1 MKIVLLRKDGRPRP
15 LPSPFTR
22 PSLQRVVVPLGAGLV
37 ELPQDQGD
45 RKRTVRQDH
54 SADER
59 IAVEALAVRHRS
71 GSRRGRR
78 GWGRVRSGRWRR
90 GGRAGRGGV
99 VIVRS
104 GRRGGRGARRC
115 GIIRNRGGRR
125 GCGGRCCGC
134 SGCRAGGSGVVR
146 CLSGRC
152 RRGRTGRVSIRYRRW
167 RRRIRDCRRYIGTAL
182 SSSPGNGH
190 HRKRQQHITQL
201 RHIIVY
207 SSATQSA
214 FQTASSSVVPPT
226 DDDSGT

>member
-1 MKIVLLRKDGRPRP
+1 MKIVLLRTDDRV
-15 LPSPFTR
+15 PSPF
-22 PSLQRVVVPLGAGLV
+22 PSSSLQRVVVPLGAGLV
-37 ELPQDQGD
+37 ELPQDESD
-45 RKRTVRQDH
+45 RERTVRQDH

-59 IAVEALAVRHRS
+59 VAVEALAVRHRS
-71 GSRRGRR
+71 GSWR
-78 GWGRVRSGRWRR
+78 WGRCWGWVRSGRRRR

-104 GRRGGRGARRC
+104 GRRGGCGARRC
-115 GIIRNRGGRR
+115 GVIRNRGG
-125 GCGGRCCGC
+125 GCGGGGRCCGC

-146 CLSGRC
+146 SLSGRC

-226 DDDSGT
+226 DGDNGT